1 MQFIEPVSGGTYA
14 TDRPRWCADDG
25 AYLNLTPGAGLR
37 RSDIRRDRYDVWRY
51 AAAIDVDVSQS
62 VTLGEG
68 WTALNAGEWKG
79 AKTLFKLEFMMP
91 TGSFKDRGMT
101 VMVSY
106 LKSRGIEAVLED
118 SSGNAGAS
126 LSAYA
131 AAAGLACRILVPET
145 ASYPKIAQIA
155 ACGADVVTIRGSR
168 QDVADAALRMSDE
181 IFYASHN
188 WVPFFVEG
196 TKTLAYELWEQ
207 LGFAAPDNV
216 VTPLGYGSN
225 VLGCL
230 RGFDELK
237 RSGEIARVP
246 RIFGIQAEN
255 CAPYYAAWKAGG
267 EALVHT
273 EVTPTI
279 AEGIAS
285 SKPTRVKEVLAGV
298 RESGGE
304 IVAVS
309 ESEIV
314 DALRDLARK
323 GLYVEPTSAAG
334 AAGLTKL
341 LASGA
346 IKPNETTVLVLT
358 GTGLKASER
367 IGELLALGARAESVN
382 VPKDGR

>member
-1 MQFIEPVSGGTYA
+1 MKYIEPTTGTTYP
-14 TDRPRWCADDG
+14 TDKPRWCADDG
-25 AYLNLTPGAGLR
+25 GYLNLTPGPGLKR
-37 RSDIRRDRYDVWRY
+37 GDIRRDRYDVWRY
-51 AAAIDVDVSQS
+51 AAAIGVDSAS
-62 VTLGEG
+62 AVTLGEG
-68 WTALNAGEWKG
+68 WTPLNPGQWKG

-106 LKSRGIEAVLED
+106 LKSRGIDRVLED

-155 ACGADVVTIRGSR
+155 AGGADVVTIRGSR
-168 QDVADAALRMSDE
+168 QEVADAALRMSDE

-188 WVPFFVEG
+188 WVPFFTEG

-230 RGFDELK
+230 RGFDEL
-237 RSGEIARVP
+237 RRTGEIERVP
-246 RIFGIQAEN
+246 RVFGIQAEN
-255 CAPYYAAWKAGG
+255 CAPYYAAWKAG
-267 EALVHT
+267 ADTLVPT
-273 EVTPTI
+273 AVQPTI

-285 SKPTRVKEVLAGV
+285 SKPTRVKDVLDGV
-298 RESGGE
+298 RASGGE

-309 ESEIV
+309 EAEIV
-314 DALRDLARK
+314 DALGDLARR

-341 LASGA
+341 IESGA
-346 IKPNETTVLVLT
+346 IEPNETTVLILT

-367 IGELLALGARAESVN
+367 IGELLNLRARTE
-382 VPKDGR
+382 

>member
-1 MQFIEPVSGGTYA
+1 MQYIESQTGKTYPV
-14 TDRPRWCADDG
+14 DQPRWCGDDG
-25 AYLNLTPGAGLR
+25 AYLNLTEAPGLTR
-37 RSDIRRDRYDVWRY
+37 QQIQRDRYDVWRY
-51 AAAIDVDVSQS
+51 AAAIGVDATNVVSM
-62 VTLGEG
+62 GEG
-68 WTALNAGEWKG
+68 WTPLITGEWSD

-106 LKSRGIEAVLED
+106 LKSRGLDRVLED

-131 AAAGLACRILVPET
+131 AAAGMQCRILVPET

-168 QDVADAALRMSDE
+168 QDVADTAVRMSRE

-188 WVPFFVEG
+188 WVPFFTEG

-207 LGFAAPDNV
+207 LSFRAPDNV

-225 VLGCL
+225 VMGCL
-230 RGFDELK
+230 RGFEELV
-237 RSGEIARVP
+237 RNGEIDRIP
-246 RIFGIQAEN
+246 RIFGVQAEN
-255 CAPYYAAWKAGG
+255 CAPYYAAYRAGS
-267 EALVHT
+267 ESLVPT
-273 EVTPTI
+273 EIKPTI

-285 SKPTRVKEVLAGV
+285 SKPTRVKEVLSGV
-298 RESGGE
+298 RKSGGS

-314 DALRDLARK
+314 EALRAFARK
-323 GLYVEPTSAAG
+323 GLYVEPTSASAG
-334 AAGLTKL
+334 AGLTQL
-341 LASGA
+341 LGSGQ
-346 IKPNETTVLVLT
+346 IQRNETTVLVLT

-367 IGELLALGARAESVN
+367 IGELLELRARLA
-382 VPKDGR
+382 